1 MLLVAHNHVRIV
13 AMIHVADNA
22 SHART
27 IVLLVALALVRVAL
41 VIAPD

>member
-27 IVLLVALALVRVAL
+27 IALLVALELVPDVL